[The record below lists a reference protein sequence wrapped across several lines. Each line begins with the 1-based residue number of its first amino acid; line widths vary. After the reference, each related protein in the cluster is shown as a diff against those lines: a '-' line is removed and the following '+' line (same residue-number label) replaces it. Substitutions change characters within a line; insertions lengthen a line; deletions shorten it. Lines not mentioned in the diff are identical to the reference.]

1 MKMKACK
8 FRQVLLALTLSVSAT
23 LGCGVKVVTV
33 LPTDKC
39 VGTSF
44 TGSVK
49 DSLTNLP
56 IAGANVVLETG
67 FELGTT
73 PIFNF
78 SPSLTGKTDSQG
90 AFGLCSSASL
100 TIAAIVVEALDVA
113 GNAYPPTITPLSTS
127 SALGTILLGSCYVA
141 CGFPGQTQTSVPS
154 GLSGVITT
162 SPVSA
167 SGTLLARTA
176 IPALDGSKN
185 IWSMT
190 IHGLSDGQLDTFE
203 SRPGVCP
210 TSDEQCMSYMYT
222 LPAQA
227 PVELLAGVYKQQLA
241 PPTYSISAA
250 TAPTNSCAQPIL
262 STSFQADRS
271 PLTAV
276 PGKQLSATTLSFT
289 GCH

>member
-1 MKMKACK
+1 MKTKACK

-90 AFGLCSSASL
+90 AFSLYSSASL
-100 TIAAIVVEALDVA
+100 TIAAIVVEHL
-113 GNAYPPTITPLSTS
+113 
-127 SALGTILLGSCYVA
+127 
-141 CGFPGQTQTSVPS
+141 
-154 GLSGVITT
+154 
-162 SPVSA
+162 
-167 SGTLLARTA
+167 
-176 IPALDGSKN
+176 
-185 IWSMT
+185 M
-190 IHGLSDGQLDTFE
+190 
-203 SRPGVCP
+203 
-210 TSDEQCMSYMYT
+210 
-222 LPAQA
+222 
-227 PVELLAGVYKQQLA
+227 
-241 PPTYSISAA
+241 
-250 TAPTNSCAQPIL
+250 
-262 STSFQADRS
+262 
-271 PLTAV
+271 
-276 PGKQLSATTLSFT
+276 
-289 GCH
+289 